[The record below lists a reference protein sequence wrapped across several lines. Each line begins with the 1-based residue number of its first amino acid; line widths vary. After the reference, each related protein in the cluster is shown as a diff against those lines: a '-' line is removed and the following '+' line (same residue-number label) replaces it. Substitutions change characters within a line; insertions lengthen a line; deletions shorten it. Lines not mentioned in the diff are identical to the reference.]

1 MQWEHWKGRRN
12 EDDQQQICH
21 LCCCDFVL
29 FDETAKNL
37 KYISACYWAT
47 LLNTLQ
53 NFCIPAQSSW
63 SDCMTDNTE
72 SGDSRQA
79 RLRLQGQGHYAQ
91 CSWYRDE
98 PSGFLNSRWA
108 DPSSVPAWS
117 LSAEHLR
124 NHEDIQSLPCHCCDH
139 GQCNDEHLWPT
150 TGQVMTLI
158 PCLSLIFKSLLS
170 QLKIPIHRFCMYTYT
185 NHFRR
190 FRKYNFLLPPSFAR
204 PRTYRPPLRIV
215 TTTTQG
221 PVFEFDQK
229 SSFDLA
235 PSGYTLTL
243 LLLGKKNL
251 EREYNE
257 SI

>member
-1 MQWEHWKGRRN
+1 M
-12 EDDQQQICH
+12 
-21 LCCCDFVL
+21 
-29 FDETAKNL
+29 
-37 KYISACYWAT
+37 
-47 LLNTLQ
+47 
-53 NFCIPAQSSW
+53 
-63 SDCMTDNTE
+63 TE
-72 SGDSRQA
+72 SGDSRQP

-117 LSAEHLR
+117 LSAEHLHH
-124 NHEDIQSLPCHCCDH
+124 HEDIQSLPCHCCDH
-139 GQCNDEHLWPT
+139 GQCSDELLWPT
-150 TGQVMTLI
+150 IGQVMTLI
-158 PCLSLIFKSLLS
+158 QCTPLIFKRWQL
-170 QLKIPIHRFCMYTYT
+170 QLKIYSFAYLYISTHFCL
-185 NHFRR
+185 HR

-204 PRTYRPPLRIV
+204 PRTYRPPPRMV

-243 LLLGKKNL
+243 LLLGKQDL
-251 EREYNE
+251 ERQ
-257 SI
+257 